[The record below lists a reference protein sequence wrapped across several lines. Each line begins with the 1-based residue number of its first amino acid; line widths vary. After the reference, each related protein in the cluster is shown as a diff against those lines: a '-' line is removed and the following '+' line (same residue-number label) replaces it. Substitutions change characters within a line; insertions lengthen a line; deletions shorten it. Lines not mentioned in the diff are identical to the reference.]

1 MKTYKGVHNF
11 TLKINEK
18 ADKSYRSFFT
28 THKDFAVDND
38 TGYDDLM
45 ESASNLLAICSNNL
59 HVGGTY
65 RVVVFTR
72 NIGNERG
79 CKTKV
84 KAAVLTIRVKVTG
97 KAAAVVIDDT
107 KDAAYT
113 QYLTHNVTIPN
124 GKSYTDFVITDG
136 LAARKALVMAQFKK
150 LYGNQSPFSGNV
162 NHAQRMN
169 DELDCVIQQMS
180 EIKVPDTKL
189 D

>member
-1 MKTYKGVHNF
+1 MKTYQCLHNF
-11 TLKINEK
+11 SLKINEK

-28 THKDFAVDND
+28 THKDFAVDKD
-38 TGYDDLM
+38 TGFDDLM
-45 ESASNLLAICSNNL
+45 EAAGNQLASCSFNL
-59 HVGGTY
+59 HIGGTY

-113 QYLTHNVTIPN
+113 QYLVHNVTIPN
-124 GKSYTDFVITDG
+124 GKTYPDFVITDG
-136 LAARKALVMAQFKK
+136 LVARKALVMAQFKK
-150 LYGNQSPFSGNV
+150 LYENQSPFAGNS
-162 NHAQRMN
+162 NHVQRMN
-169 DELDCVIQQMS
+169 DELDCLIERMS
-180 EIKVPDTKL
+180 EIKVPRTKL

>member
-1 MKTYKGVHNF
+1 MKTYQCLHNF
-11 TLKINEK
+11 SLKINGK

-28 THKDFAVDND
+28 THKDFAVDSD

-45 ESASNLLAICSNNL
+45 EAAGNQLASCSYNL

-97 KAAAVVIDDT
+97 KSSAVVIDDT

-124 GKSYTDFVITDG
+124 GKTYTDFVITDG
-136 LAARKALVMAQFKK
+136 LVARKALVKAQFKK
-150 LYGNQSPFSGNV
+150 LYGKQSPFSGNA
-162 NHAQRMN
+162 NHVQRMN
-169 DELDCVIQQMS
+169 DELDALIERMS
-180 EIKVPDTKL
+180 EITVPQYKL

>member
-1 MKTYKGVHNF
+1 MKTYKGVPNF

-18 ADKSYRSFFT
+18 VYKSYRSFFT
-28 THKDFAVDND
+28 THKDFAVNKD
-38 TGYDDLM
+38 TDYDVLM
-45 ESASNLLAICSNNL
+45 EAAGNMLASCSYNL

-65 RVVVFTR
+65 RVGVFTR

-84 KAAVLTIRVKVTG
+84 KAAVLTVRVKVTG
-97 KAAAVVIDDT
+97 KATAVVIDDT

-124 GKSYTDFVITDG
+124 GKTYSDFVITDG
-136 LAARKALVMAQFKK
+136 VVARKALVMAQFKK
-150 LYGNQSPFSGNV
+150 LYENHSPFSGNATHV
-162 NHAQRMN
+162 QRMN
-169 DELDCVIQQMS
+169 DELDCLIERMS
-180 EIKVPDTKL
+180 EIKVPQYKL

>member
-1 MKTYKGVHNF
+1 MKTYQCLHNF
-11 TLKINEK
+11 SLKINEK

-28 THKDFAVDND
+28 THKDFAVDKD

-45 ESASNLLAICSNNL
+45 EAAGNQLASCSYNL
-59 HVGGTY
+59 HIGGIY

-124 GKSYTDFVITDG
+124 GKNYPDFVITDG

-150 LYGNQSPFSGNV
+150 LYENQSPFSGNATHV
-162 NHAQRMN
+162 QRMN
-169 DELDCVIQQMS
+169 DELDCLIERMS
-180 EIKVPDTKL
+180 EIKVPQYTL

>member
-1 MKTYKGVHNF
+1 MKNYQCLHNF
-11 TLKINEK
+11 SLKINEK

-28 THKDFAVDND
+28 IHKDFAVDKD

-45 ESASNLLAICSNNL
+45 VAAGNQLASCSFNL
-59 HVGGTY
+59 HIGGTY

-84 KAAVLTIRVKVTG
+84 MAAVLTIRVKVTG

-113 QYLTHNVTIPN
+113 QYLVHNVNIPN
-124 GKSYTDFVITDG
+124 GKNYPDFVMTEG
-136 LAARKALVMAQFKK
+136 LVARKALVMAQFKK
-150 LYGNQSPFSGNV
+150 LYENQSPFSGNA
-162 NHAQRMN
+162 NHVQRMN
-169 DELDCVIQQMS
+169 DELDGLIERMS
-180 EIKVPDTKL
+180 EIKVPRTKL

>member
-11 TLKINEK
+11 TLKISEK

-38 TGYDDLM
+38 TDYDVLLK
-45 ESASNLLAICSNNL
+45 SAVNLLETRGGNL

-84 KAAVLTIRVKVTG
+84 KAAVLIIRVKVTG

-124 GKSYTDFVITDG
+124 GKTYPDFVITDG
-136 LAARKALVMAQFKK
+136 VVARKALVMAQFKK
-150 LYGNQSPFSGNV
+150 LYENHSPFSGNATHV
-162 NHAQRMN
+162 QRMN
-169 DELDCVIQQMS
+169 DELDCLIERMS
-180 EIKVPDTKL
+180 EIKVPQYKL

>member
-38 TGYDDLM
+38 TDYDELM
-45 ESASNLLAICSNNL
+45 EAASNLLATRGGNL
-59 HVGGTY
+59 HVGGNY

-84 KAAVLTIRVKVTG
+84 KAAVLTVRVKVTG

-124 GKSYTDFVITDG
+124 GKEYTDFVITDG
-136 LAARKALVMAQFKK
+136 LAARKALIMAQFKK
-150 LYGNQSPFSGNV
+150 LYENHSPFSGNATHV
-162 NHAQRMN
+162 QRMN
-169 DELDCVIQQMS
+169 DELDCVIERMS
-180 EIKVPDTKL
+180 EIKVPHYKL